1 MSWAQRIYIFIQY
14 VPFLDSRHKTVTAM
28 IICGVYMYSVLG
40 MFALVLLCILYTYDT
55 YVPFVNQIQFFM
67 VEIREENMN
76 EAT

>member
-1 MSWAQRIYIFIQY
+1 
-14 VPFLDSRHKTVTAM
+14 M